1 MENKRFHNA
10 LPEDYKLHW
19 YVIKQIL
26 GRGGFGITY
35 LAIDTNLDRKV
46 AIKEFLPGEL
56 CYRDD
61 TDSVNP
67 LETDSKYQFDW
78 GLERFISEAQTL
90 AKFEHPNIVRVIAVF
105 EENNTG
111 YMVMHYEEGDE
122 LQTLLSK
129 KQTLTEDD
137 LIKIIY
143 PLLDGLE
150 KIHDLGFIHRDIKP
164 QNIMIRADGSPILID
179 FGSARQ
185 AIGGQTKTLTSLV
198 SPGYAPFEQYH
209 SKGDKQGPWT
219 DIYALAATL
228 YRCISGK
235 SPLSAIDRSEGIV
248 SGSGDYFVSAVE
260 IGEGRYSEE
269 LLLAIDHGINFKPD
283 ERPQSIAEWRKD
295 FKNITRPET
304 KSSRNEEEILTVKA
318 GDKQSIIDTNKFEAK
333 KKKSD
338 MPIYIISLIILFAIA
353 FFVQLDNQ
361 SIISYIES
369 LQKEKIS
376 TEEFKNKTEIDT
388 LLNNAQASLNSLQL
402 IEPEG
407 HNAYFYFNEILN
419 LDPDN
424 KFALNG
430 LDNVFIGLF
439 EKTKTAINTGDYES
453 AKKYLTKADQI
464 KPKSEIIRLSR
475 KVLDEKLAE
484 QAKLMAAKKE
494 QDKSLQEVK
503 QKEEKLSKL
512 FNLAKI
518 NLDEKQLISPQ
529 GNNARY
535 HYKQILILQ
544 PDNEQAITGLAIIA
558 KTFISKTVGAINSN
572 DYVLAKEYLTIAE
585 ETSPGNLDILKQ
597 KQDLEITIN
606 KYLQEKELKNK
617 HTISIKELLAGAE
630 QDIKA
635 LRLTS
640 PTGNNAFEKYKRV
653 LKLDPKN
660 MTAKSGLT
668 DISNRYITLARK
680 DIENSEYGK
689 ARERLITAKRISPDS
704 ENIKNLLHELEIKQ
718 ENKEKEQ
725 QLVQEQ
731 QRLEGEKRRLAGEE
745 QRRKDEEQNKKVEAL
760 EAEIKRMEADKAK
773 EQEKLDRNKIFSVT
787 INQINNKYQA
797 IGIMPSNL
805 VSDVAALLRNS
816 GFKVIEQQS
825 SSQLGNGSLMD
836 LTFIAKDD
844 PTGKLIQWDTSISV
858 KYSSN
863 VIWSDEEQKKGNSRE
878 VYGVQVN
885 IESIDDLGPAR
896 DSILGMVEK
905 FISQYRNNW
914 PPQ

>member
-1 MENKRFHNA
+1 M
-10 LPEDYKLHW
+10 
-19 YVIKQIL
+19 
-26 GRGGFGITY
+26 
-35 LAIDTNLDRKV
+35 
-46 AIKEFLPGEL
+46 
-56 CYRDD
+56 
-61 TDSVNP
+61 
-67 LETDSKYQFDW
+67 
-78 GLERFISEAQTL
+78 
-90 AKFEHPNIVRVIAVF
+90 
-105 EENNTG
+105 
-111 YMVMHYEEGDE
+111 
-122 LQTLLSK
+122 
-129 KQTLTEDD
+129 
-137 LIKIIY
+137 
-143 PLLDGLE
+143 
-150 KIHDLGFIHRDIKP
+150 
-164 QNIMIRADGSPILID
+164 
-179 FGSARQ
+179 
-185 AIGGQTKTLTSLV
+185 
-198 SPGYAPFEQYH
+198 
-209 SKGDKQGPWT
+209 
-219 DIYALAATL
+219 
-228 YRCISGK
+228 
-235 SPLSAIDRSEGIV
+235 
-248 SGSGDYFVSAVE
+248 
-260 IGEGRYSEE
+260 
-269 LLLAIDHGINFKPD
+269 
-283 ERPQSIAEWRKD
+283 
-295 FKNITRPET
+295 
-304 KSSRNEEEILTVKA
+304 
-318 GDKQSIIDTNKFEAK
+318 
-333 KKKSD
+333 
-338 MPIYIISLIILFAIA
+338 
-353 FFVQLDNQ
+353 
-361 SIISYIES
+361 
-369 LQKEKIS
+369 
-376 TEEFKNKTEIDT
+376 
-388 LLNNAQASLNSLQL
+388 
-402 IEPEG
+402 
-407 HNAYFYFNEILN
+407 
-419 LDPDN
+419 
-424 KFALNG
+424 
-430 LDNVFIGLF
+430 
-439 EKTKTAINTGDYES
+439 
-453 AKKYLTKADQI
+453 
-464 KPKSEIIRLSR
+464 
-475 KVLDEKLAE
+475 
-484 QAKLMAAKKE
+484 
-494 QDKSLQEVK
+494 
-503 QKEEKLSKL
+503 
-512 FNLAKI
+512 
-518 NLDEKQLISPQ
+518 
-529 GNNARY
+529 
-535 HYKQILILQ
+535 
-544 PDNEQAITGLAIIA
+544 AIIA
-558 KTFISKTVGAINSN
+558 KTFISKTVEAINSN

-617 HTISIKELLAGAE
+617 HTISIKGLLAGAE

-668 DISNRYITLARK
+668 NISNRYITLARN

-725 QLVQEQ
+725 HLALEQ
-731 QRLEGEKRRLAGEE
+731 QRMEGEKRRLVEEE

-858 KYSSN
+858 KYLSN

-878 VYGVQVN
+878 LYGVQVN